1 MKIRFLQF
9 YFFQNFIDKRKK
21 IYYTEIVEM

>member
-9 YFFQNFIDKRKK
+9 YFFQNSIDKRKK